1 MSVTLVTGCAGFIGM
16 HCVQRLLERGE
27 RVVGID
33 NLNAYY
39 DVGLKHA
46 RLDRLHCQSDFTFEQ
61 IDVADRDA
69 MHALFARVRPH
80 RVLHLAAQAGVR
92 YSIDQPDDYTD
103 SNLLGFGNILQGCR
117 AQQVEHLVFASSSSV
132 YGGNAKLPFSERDAV
147 DHPVSYYAATK
158 KANEVMAHAY
168 AHLYG
173 IPTTGLRF
181 FTVYGPWGRPDM
193 ALFKFTRAMLAG
205 ETIDVYGEGQLVR
218 DFTYIDDIVEGVLR
232 VLDKPATPDAAF
244 DPLSPSPGTG
254 LAPYRI
260 FNIGNSAPTLLMDY
274 IHALEEA
281 LGMVALKRMLPL
293 QPGDMHSTAADM
305 SALASWVG
313 FAPHTP
319 VRDGVARFVHWYKDF
334 YPSESYGFWHRL
346 CRPGAGCSAGRRR
359 PRCDL
364 RGRRCRQ
371 SGRAAG
377 RPYPHPRAGAG
388 APGAGQPGGRPP
400 ALHY

>member
-16 HCVQRLLERGE
+16 HCAQRLLERGE

-46 RLDRLHCQSDFTFEQ
+46 RLGRLHGQGDFTFEQ

-193 ALFKFTRAMLAG
+193 SLFLFTRKIFAG
-205 ETIDVYGEGQLVR
+205 EPIDVFNFGRHAR
-218 DFTYIDDIVEGVLR
+218 DFTYIDDIVEGVVR
-232 VLDKPATPDAAF
+232 TLDRIATPDPAWNGDAP
-244 DPLSPSPGTG
+244 DPGTSS
-254 LAPYRI
+254 APYRLY
-260 FNIGNSAPTLLMDY
+260 NIGNNRPVELMDF
-274 IHALEEA
+274 IACIEKA
-281 LGMVALKRMLPL
+281 TGRTAQKNMLPM
-293 QPGDMHSTAADM
+293 QPGDVPRTYADIEALAAD
-305 SALASWVG
+305 VG
-313 FAPHTP
+313 FRPRTSIEEG
-319 VRDGVARFVHWYKDF
+319 VRRFVAWYRD
-334 YPSESYGFWHRL
+334 YYGV
-346 CRPGAGCSAGRRR
+346 
-359 PRCDL
+359 D
-364 RGRRCRQ
+364 
-371 SGRAAG
+371 
-377 RPYPHPRAGAG
+377 
-388 APGAGQPGGRPP
+388 
-400 ALHY
+400 

>member
-16 HCVQRLLERGE
+16 HCAQRLLERGE

-46 RLDRLHCQSDFTFEQ
+46 RLGRLHGQGEFTFEQ

-244 DPLSPSPGTG
+244 DPLSPSPGSG

-260 FNIGNSAPTLLMDY
+260 FNIGNSSPTLLMDY

-334 YPSESYGFWHRL
+334 YPS
-346 CRPGAGCSAGRRR
+346 
-359 PRCDL
+359 
-364 RGRRCRQ
+364 
-371 SGRAAG
+371 
-377 RPYPHPRAGAG
+377 
-388 APGAGQPGGRPP
+388 
-400 ALHY
+400 

>member
-46 RLDRLHCQSDFTFEQ
+46 RLGRLRGQGDFTFEQ

-281 LGMVALKRMLPL
+281 LGIVALKRMLPL

-334 YPSESYGFWHRL
+334 YPS
-346 CRPGAGCSAGRRR
+346 
-359 PRCDL
+359 
-364 RGRRCRQ
+364 
-371 SGRAAG
+371 
-377 RPYPHPRAGAG
+377 
-388 APGAGQPGGRPP
+388 
-400 ALHY
+400 

>member
-16 HCVQRLLERGE
+16 HCAQRLLERGE

-46 RLDRLHCQSDFTFEQ
+46 RLGRLRGQGEFTFEQ

-244 DPLSPSPGTG
+244 DPLSPSPGSG

-281 LGMVALKRMLPL
+281 LGIVALKRMLPL

-334 YPSESYGFWHRL
+334 YPS
-346 CRPGAGCSAGRRR
+346 
-359 PRCDL
+359 
-364 RGRRCRQ
+364 
-371 SGRAAG
+371 
-377 RPYPHPRAGAG
+377 
-388 APGAGQPGGRPP
+388 
-400 ALHY
+400 

>member
-16 HCVQRLLERGE
+16 HCAQRLLERGE

-46 RLDRLHCQSDFTFEQ
+46 RLGRLHGQGDFTFEQ

-205 ETIDVYGEGQLVR
+205 EAIDVYGQGRLVR

-232 VLDKPATPDAAF
+232 VLDKPATPDAGH
-244 DPLSPSPGTG
+244 DPLAPNPGTST
-254 LAPYRI
+254 APYRI
-260 FNIGNSAPTLLMDY
+260 FNIGNSTPTLLMDY
-274 IHALEEA
+274 ITALEAA
-281 LGMVALKRMLPL
+281 LGTTATKRMLPI
-293 QPGDMHSTAADM
+293 QPGDMHSTAADTA
-305 SALASWVG
+305 ALAAWVG
-313 FAPHTP
+313 FTPATP
-319 VRDGVARFVHWYKDF
+319 VREGVARFVHWYRGF
-334 YPSESYGFWHRL
+334 YES
-346 CRPGAGCSAGRRR
+346 
-359 PRCDL
+359 
-364 RGRRCRQ
+364 
-371 SGRAAG
+371 
-377 RPYPHPRAGAG
+377 
-388 APGAGQPGGRPP
+388 
-400 ALHY
+400 

>member
-16 HCVQRLLERGE
+16 HCAQRLLERGE

-46 RLDRLHCQSDFTFEQ
+46 RLDRLRCQSDFTFEQ

-92 YSIDQPDDYTD
+92 YSIDQPDDYTN

-117 AQQVEHLVFASSSSV
+117 AQQVEHLVFASSSRV

-334 YPSESYGFWHRL
+334 YPS
-346 CRPGAGCSAGRRR
+346 
-359 PRCDL
+359 
-364 RGRRCRQ
+364 
-371 SGRAAG
+371 
-377 RPYPHPRAGAG
+377 
-388 APGAGQPGGRPP
+388 
-400 ALHY
+400 

>member
-16 HCVQRLLERGE
+16 HCAQRLLERGE

-46 RLDRLHCQSDFTFEQ
+46 RLGRLRGQGDFTFEQ

-244 DPLSPSPGTG
+244 DPLSPSPGSG

-274 IHALEEA
+274 IQALEEV

-334 YPSESYGFWHRL
+334 YPS
-346 CRPGAGCSAGRRR
+346 
-359 PRCDL
+359 
-364 RGRRCRQ
+364 
-371 SGRAAG
+371 
-377 RPYPHPRAGAG
+377 
-388 APGAGQPGGRPP
+388 
-400 ALHY
+400 

>member
-16 HCVQRLLERGE
+16 HCAQRLLERGE

-46 RLDRLHCQSDFTFEQ
+46 RLGRLHGQGDFTFEQ

-173 IPTTGLRF
+173 SPTTGLRF
-181 FTVYGPWGRPDM
+181 VTVYGPWGRPDM

-244 DPLSPSPGTG
+244 DPLSPSPGSG

-334 YPSESYGFWHRL
+334 YPS
-346 CRPGAGCSAGRRR
+346 
-359 PRCDL
+359 
-364 RGRRCRQ
+364 
-371 SGRAAG
+371 
-377 RPYPHPRAGAG
+377 
-388 APGAGQPGGRPP
+388 
-400 ALHY
+400 

>member
-16 HCVQRLLERGE
+16 HCAQRLLERGE

-46 RLDRLHCQSDFTFEQ
+46 RLDRLRCQSDFTFEQ

-158 KANEVMAHAY
+158 KANGVMAHAY

-319 VRDGVARFVHWYKDF
+319 VRDGVARCVHWYKDF
-334 YPSESYGFWHRL
+334 YPS
-346 CRPGAGCSAGRRR
+346 
-359 PRCDL
+359 
-364 RGRRCRQ
+364 
-371 SGRAAG
+371 
-377 RPYPHPRAGAG
+377 
-388 APGAGQPGGRPP
+388 
-400 ALHY
+400 

>member
-16 HCVQRLLERGE
+16 HCAQRLLERGE

-46 RLDRLHCQSDFTFEQ
+46 RLGRLHGQGDFTFEQ

-293 QPGDMHSTAADM
+293 QPGDMHSTAADT

-334 YPSESYGFWHRL
+334 YPS
-346 CRPGAGCSAGRRR
+346 
-359 PRCDL
+359 
-364 RGRRCRQ
+364 
-371 SGRAAG
+371 
-377 RPYPHPRAGAG
+377 
-388 APGAGQPGGRPP
+388 
-400 ALHY
+400 

>member
-1 MSVTLVTGCAGFIGM
+1 MSGTLVTGCAGFIGM
-16 HCVQRLLERGE
+16 HCAQRLLERGE

-46 RLDRLHCQSDFTFEQ
+46 RLDRLRGQGDFTFEQ

-274 IHALEEA
+274 IQALEEA

-334 YPSESYGFWHRL
+334 YPS
-346 CRPGAGCSAGRRR
+346 
-359 PRCDL
+359 
-364 RGRRCRQ
+364 
-371 SGRAAG
+371 
-377 RPYPHPRAGAG
+377 
-388 APGAGQPGGRPP
+388 
-400 ALHY
+400 

>member
-16 HCVQRLLERGE
+16 HCAQRLLERGE

-46 RLDRLHCQSDFTFEQ
+46 RLDRLRCQSDFTFEQ

-293 QPGDMHSTAADM
+293 QPGDMHSTAADR

-334 YPSESYGFWHRL
+334 YPS
-346 CRPGAGCSAGRRR
+346 
-359 PRCDL
+359 
-364 RGRRCRQ
+364 
-371 SGRAAG
+371 
-377 RPYPHPRAGAG
+377 
-388 APGAGQPGGRPP
+388 
-400 ALHY
+400 

>member
-46 RLDRLHCQSDFTFEQ
+46 RLGRLRGQGEFTFEQ

-117 AQQVEHLVFASSSSV
+117 TQQVEHLVFASSSSV

-244 DPLSPSPGTG
+244 DPLSPSPGSG

-281 LGMVALKRMLPL
+281 LGIVALKRMLPL

-334 YPSESYGFWHRL
+334 YPS
-346 CRPGAGCSAGRRR
+346 
-359 PRCDL
+359 
-364 RGRRCRQ
+364 
-371 SGRAAG
+371 
-377 RPYPHPRAGAG
+377 
-388 APGAGQPGGRPP
+388 
-400 ALHY
+400 

>member
-16 HCVQRLLERGE
+16 HCAQRLLERGE

-46 RLDRLHCQSDFTFEQ
+46 RLGRLHGQGDFTFEQ

-205 ETIDVYGEGQLVR
+205 EAIDVYGQGRLVR
-218 DFTYIDDIVEGVLR
+218 DFTYMLH
-232 VLDKPATPDAAF
+232 
-244 DPLSPSPGTG
+244 PG
-254 LAPYRI
+254 R
-260 FNIGNSAPTLLMDY
+260 
-274 IHALEEA
+274 
-281 LGMVALKRMLPL
+281 
-293 QPGDMHSTAADM
+293 
-305 SALASWVG
+305 
-313 FAPHTP
+313 
-319 VRDGVARFVHWYKDF
+319 
-334 YPSESYGFWHRL
+334 SYGRL
-346 CRPGAGCSAGRRR
+346 
-359 PRCDL
+359 
-364 RGRRCRQ
+364 
-371 SGRAAG
+371 
-377 RPYPHPRAGAG
+377 
-388 APGAGQPGGRPP
+388 
-400 ALHY
+400 

>member
-16 HCVQRLLERGE
+16 HCAQRLLERGE

-46 RLDRLHCQSDFTFEQ
+46 RLGRLRGQGDFTFEQ

-244 DPLSPSPGTG
+244 VPLSPSPGSG

-274 IHALEEA
+274 IQALEEA

-334 YPSESYGFWHRL
+334 YPS
-346 CRPGAGCSAGRRR
+346 
-359 PRCDL
+359 
-364 RGRRCRQ
+364 
-371 SGRAAG
+371 
-377 RPYPHPRAGAG
+377 
-388 APGAGQPGGRPP
+388 
-400 ALHY
+400 

>member
-16 HCVQRLLERGE
+16 HCAQRLLERGE

-46 RLDRLHCQSDFTFEQ
+46 RLGRLHGQGDFTFEQ

-244 DPLSPSPGTG
+244 DPLSPSPGSG

-281 LGMVALKRMLPL
+281 LGIVALKRMLPL

-334 YPSESYGFWHRL
+334 YPS
-346 CRPGAGCSAGRRR
+346 
-359 PRCDL
+359 
-364 RGRRCRQ
+364 
-371 SGRAAG
+371 
-377 RPYPHPRAGAG
+377 
-388 APGAGQPGGRPP
+388 
-400 ALHY
+400 

>member
-274 IHALEEA
+274 IQALEEA
-281 LGMVALKRMLPL
+281 LGMVALKRMRPL

-334 YPSESYGFWHRL
+334 YPS
-346 CRPGAGCSAGRRR
+346 
-359 PRCDL
+359 
-364 RGRRCRQ
+364 
-371 SGRAAG
+371 
-377 RPYPHPRAGAG
+377 
-388 APGAGQPGGRPP
+388 
-400 ALHY
+400 

>member
-16 HCVQRLLERGE
+16 HCAQRLLERGE

-46 RLDRLHCQSDFTFEQ
+46 RLDRLRCQSDFTFEQ

-244 DPLSPSPGTG
+244 VPLSPSPGTG

-274 IHALEEA
+274 IQALEEA

-334 YPSESYGFWHRL
+334 YPS
-346 CRPGAGCSAGRRR
+346 
-359 PRCDL
+359 
-364 RGRRCRQ
+364 
-371 SGRAAG
+371 
-377 RPYPHPRAGAG
+377 
-388 APGAGQPGGRPP
+388 
-400 ALHY
+400 

>member
-16 HCVQRLLERGE
+16 HCAQRLLERGE

-46 RLDRLHCQSDFTFEQ
+46 RLGRLRGQGEFTFEQ

-244 DPLSPSPGTG
+244 VPLSPSPGSG

-274 IHALEEA
+274 IQALEEA

-334 YPSESYGFWHRL
+334 YPS
-346 CRPGAGCSAGRRR
+346 
-359 PRCDL
+359 
-364 RGRRCRQ
+364 
-371 SGRAAG
+371 
-377 RPYPHPRAGAG
+377 
-388 APGAGQPGGRPP
+388 
-400 ALHY
+400 

>member
-1 MSVTLVTGCAGFIGM
+1 MSGIILVTGCAGFIGM
-16 HCVQRLLERGE
+16 HCALQLLSRGE

-39 DVGLKHA
+39 DVGLKQA
-46 RLDRLHCQSDFTFEQ
+46 RLGRLQDQQGFSFEQ
-61 IDVADRDA
+61 IDVADREA
-69 MHALFARVRPH
+69 MRVLFARERPR

-117 AQQVEHLVFASSSSV
+117 TQQVEHLVFASSSSV

-205 ETIDVYGEGQLVR
+205 EAIDVYGQGQLVR

-232 VLDKPATPDAAF
+232 VLDKPATPDPAF
-244 DPLSPSPGTG
+244 DPLAPSPGTG
-254 LAPYRI
+254 RAPYRI
-260 FNIGNSAPTLLMDY
+260 FNIGNSTPTLLMDY

-281 LGMVALKRMLPL
+281 LGIIADKRMLPL

-305 SALASWVG
+305 SALSSWVG

-319 VRDGVARFVHWYKDF
+319 VREGVARFVHWYKDF
-334 YPSESYGFWHRL
+334 Y
-346 CRPGAGCSAGRRR
+346 
-359 PRCDL
+359 
-364 RGRRCRQ
+364 Q
-371 SGRAAG
+371 S
-377 RPYPHPRAGAG
+377 
-388 APGAGQPGGRPP
+388 
-400 ALHY
+400 

>member
-16 HCVQRLLERGE
+16 HCAQRLLERGE

-46 RLDRLHCQSDFTFEQ
+46 RLGRLHGQGDFTFEQ

-244 DPLSPSPGTG
+244 YPLSPSPGTG

-334 YPSESYGFWHRL
+334 YPS
-346 CRPGAGCSAGRRR
+346 
-359 PRCDL
+359 
-364 RGRRCRQ
+364 
-371 SGRAAG
+371 
-377 RPYPHPRAGAG
+377 
-388 APGAGQPGGRPP
+388 
-400 ALHY
+400 

>member
-46 RLDRLHCQSDFTFEQ
+46 RLGRLRGQGDFTFEQ

-103 SNLLGFGNILQGCR
+103 SNLLGFGNILQCCR

-232 VLDKPATPDAAF
+232 VLDKPAIPDAAF

-260 FNIGNSAPTLLMDY
+260 FNIGNSSPTLLMDY

-334 YPSESYGFWHRL
+334 YPS
-346 CRPGAGCSAGRRR
+346 
-359 PRCDL
+359 
-364 RGRRCRQ
+364 
-371 SGRAAG
+371 
-377 RPYPHPRAGAG
+377 
-388 APGAGQPGGRPP
+388 
-400 ALHY
+400 

>member
-16 HCVQRLLERGE
+16 HCAQRLLERGE

-46 RLDRLHCQSDFTFEQ
+46 RLGRLHGQGDFTFEQ

-274 IHALEEA
+274 IQALEEA

-334 YPSESYGFWHRL
+334 YPS
-346 CRPGAGCSAGRRR
+346 
-359 PRCDL
+359 
-364 RGRRCRQ
+364 
-371 SGRAAG
+371 
-377 RPYPHPRAGAG
+377 
-388 APGAGQPGGRPP
+388 
-400 ALHY
+400 

>member
-1 MSVTLVTGCAGFIGM
+1 MNTVLVTGAAGFIGM
-16 HCVQRLLERGE
+16 HCAQRLLAQGLA
-27 RVVGID
+27 VVGID
-33 NLNAYY
+33 NLNSYY
-39 DVGLKHA
+39 DVALKDA
-46 RLDRLHCQSDFTFEQ
+46 RLAQLQSHPHFRFVKL
-61 IDVADRDA
+61 DVADRA
-69 MHALFARVRPH
+69 GMAALFDEVRPQ

-193 ALFKFTRAMLAG
+193 ALFKFTRAMLAV

-260 FNIGNSAPTLLMDY
+260 FNIGNSAPTLLIAY

-334 YPSESYGFWHRL
+334 YPS
-346 CRPGAGCSAGRRR
+346 
-359 PRCDL
+359 
-364 RGRRCRQ
+364 
-371 SGRAAG
+371 
-377 RPYPHPRAGAG
+377 
-388 APGAGQPGGRPP
+388 
-400 ALHY
+400 